1 MSLLGDL
8 IDEYRLIAKNKLTGK
23 DFPDDW
29 KRGEKETVL
38 VLQGIYEQP
47 YFLMTIAKELHT
59 MGYGI
64 NSVYNQKETEEKIEF
79 LAEKTAQF
87 IINNKLQKV
96 ILVAHSKGGLVA
108 KYLVDTYPEINRL
121 IKKIV
126 TLSSPFQGS
135 LLANLVPGYKQLDYK
150 NTFLE
155 KMGKHNENNHKF
167 LVLYP
172 KFDNHVVP
180 FSSLKLSEAK
190 NICILINGH
199 TRILESPETLELLR
213 KEVE

>member
-8 IDEYRLIAKNKLTGK
+8 IDEYRLIAKNKLVGK

-38 VLQGIYEQP
+38 ILQGIHEQP
-47 YFLMTIAKELHT
+47 YFLMTIAKELHA

-64 NSVYNQKETEEKIEF
+64 NGVYSQKETEEKIEF

-87 IINNKLQKV
+87 IIHNRLRKV

-108 KYLVDTYPEINRL
+108 KYMVDTYPEINRL
-121 IKKIV
+121 VKKIV
-126 TLSSPFQGS
+126 TLSSPYQGS
-135 LLANLVPGYKQLDYK
+135 FLANLVPGYIQLDYK

-155 KMGKHNENNHKF
+155 KMGKHSENNHKF

-172 KFDNHVVP
+172 TFDNHVIP
-180 FSSLKLSEAK
+180 FSSLKLGGAK
-190 NICILINGH
+190 NIRIPINGH
-199 TRILESPETLELLR
+199 TRILESIETLELLR